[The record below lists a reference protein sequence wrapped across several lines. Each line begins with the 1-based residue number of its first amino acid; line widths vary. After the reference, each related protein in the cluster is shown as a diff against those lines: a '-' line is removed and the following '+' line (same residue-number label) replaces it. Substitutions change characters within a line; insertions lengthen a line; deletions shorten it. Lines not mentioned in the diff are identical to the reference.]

1 MGELRLT
8 LIQTDLYWENPT
20 ANLAMLEEKIA
31 ALLHPTDIIILPE
44 MFTSGFS
51 NNTPAFAEVTNQTT
65 HRWMRQMAEQTNAVV
80 TGSLAIKI
88 GDKVANRLLWVQP
101 DGQTF
106 FYDKRHL
113 FRMGLENEH
122 FMAGKTQVVF
132 SWKGWNICPT
142 VCYDLRF
149 PVWSR
154 NTQLRYDILLNVASW
169 PAARKFVWQTLLP
182 ARAIENLAYVV
193 AVNRIGTDGNL
204 IEHNGLSAVYDFKG
218 QLLNQPTEKEE
229 IIQLSLSKAALVDF
243 REKFP
248 AYLDADDFSIKS

>member
-1 MGELRLT
+1 MTDLRLT

-31 ALLHPTDIIILPE
+31 SIGNPTDVIILPE

-51 NNTPAFAEVTNQTT
+51 NNVAVFSETINQTT
-65 HRWMRQMAEQTNAVV
+65 HRWMRLMAAQTQAVI
-80 TGSLAIKI
+80 TGSVAIKT
-88 GDKVANRLLWVQP
+88 GEKVANRLLWVQP

-113 FRMGLENEH
+113 FRIGLENDE
-122 FMAGKTQVVF
+122 FVAGNQQVVF
-132 SWKGWNICPT
+132 SWKGWNICPII
-142 VCYDLRF
+142 CYDLRF

-154 NTQLRYDILLNVASW
+154 NTSLRYDLLINVASW

-182 ARAIENLAYVV
+182 ARAIENLAYV
-193 AVNRIGTDGNL
+193 AGVNRIGTDGNNTA
-204 IEHNGLSAVYDFKG
+204 HDGLSAVYDFKG
-218 QLLNQPTEKEE
+218 QLMNSPSETEE
-229 IIQLSLSKAALVDF
+229 IIQVLLSKKELLGF

-248 AYLDADDFSIKS
+248 AYLDADAFILK